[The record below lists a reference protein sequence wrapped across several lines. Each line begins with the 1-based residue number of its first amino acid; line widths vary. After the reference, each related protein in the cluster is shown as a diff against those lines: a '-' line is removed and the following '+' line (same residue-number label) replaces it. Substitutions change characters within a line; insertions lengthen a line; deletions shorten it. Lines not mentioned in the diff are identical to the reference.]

1 MGFGGSAAHLAALV
15 LGLHLNPNG
24 DQFGRGRVK
33 GLKGHGKI
41 FEKISNARKE
51 RLQHLNPL
59 HT

>member
-1 MGFGGSAAHLAALV
+1 LAALV

-41 FEKISNARKE
+41 FEKISNARKQ